1 VKYLLDTNV
10 ISEWVKPRPNP
21 GVASWLSQT
30 DEDQVFISVCTLA
43 ELRFGVARLPEGKRR
58 RQLDDW
64 LSNDIPLRFDGRI
77 VMIDIMIADTWG
89 ILSARGQAIG
99 RAIDVMDGLIA
110 ATAAVHQMTVITRD
124 TSAFEA
130 VQTSSLNPWT

>member
-130 VQTSSLNPWT
+130 VQTPSLNPWT